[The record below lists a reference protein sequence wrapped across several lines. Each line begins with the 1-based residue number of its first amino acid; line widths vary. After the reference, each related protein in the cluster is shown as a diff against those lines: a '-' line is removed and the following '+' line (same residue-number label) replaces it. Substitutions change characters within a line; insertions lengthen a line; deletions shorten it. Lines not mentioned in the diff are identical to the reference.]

1 MQPGLQ
7 SLLLCTD
14 DTVVRVLRRVLSE
27 LEIGVEQCSDLDSTI
42 QRMTRQRFEAVIV
55 DCASPEAAGKVLR
68 GIRTAPANKRAVVV
82 AITEGQS
89 AAKNATEMGAHF
101 VLFKPLSIER
111 TRSSFRA
118 VRALMKRERRR
129 HARVPIELPVE
140 IRFEGKQGSIRTVTS
155 DLGENGIA
163 VKSKKQKLPASFQVH
178 FTLPGA
184 SATEIDAR
192 GEVAWEG
199 ATIVG
204 VRFRDLAPEISDAL
218 KLWISRQFAA
228 AEADEPAVNC
238 KLTDLSLSACYLQTE
253 SPFPVRT
260 RLQLMMK
267 VREMELQIEGIVRL
281 MHPNAGMGIEFTQH
295 TASQK
300 AHVEQFIQTLVTA
313 GTVPDLQVKP
323 DGIDNTPG
331 TFSAERIGDDHGDPL
346 LTLFRT
352 QADLSVELFHAELR
366 KQRGRGRGTVEP
378 EAELQAI

>member
-55 DCASPEAAGKVLR
+55 DCASPEAAAKVLR
-68 GIRTAPANKRAVVV
+68 GVRSAPANKRAVVV
-82 AITEGQS
+82 AITDSPSS
-89 AAKNATEMGAHF
+89 AKGATEMGAHF

-129 HARVPIELPVE
+129 HARFPIELPVE
-140 IRFEGKQGSIRTVTS
+140 VRFEGKQGSMRTVTS

-163 VKSKKQKLPASFQVH
+163 IKTKNQKLPASFHVH
-178 FTLPGA
+178 FTLPGV
-184 SATEIDAR
+184 SATEIEAR

-228 AEADEPAVNC
+228 TETDEPAVSC

-267 VREMELQIEGIVRL
+267 VRDMELQIEGIVRL
-281 MHPNAGMGIEFTQH
+281 MHPNVGMGIEFTQH

-300 AHVEQFIQTLVTA
+300 ARVEQFIQTLVTA
-313 GTVPDLQVKP
+313 GVIPDLEVKP
-323 DGIDNTPG
+323 DTIDNTPG
-331 TFSAERIGDDHGDPL
+331 IFSAERVGDDRSDPL
-346 LTLFRT
+346 LNLFRSQT
-352 QADLSVELFHAELR
+352 DLSVELFHAELR
-366 KQRGRGRGTVEP
+366 KQRGAAEP
-378 EAELQAI
+378 EAELQAT